1 MTPGMAVKGT
11 VMMMMRGTQSKRVA
25 ARCGERG
32 LSLIEVMVVLA
43 IIGLVAVIATPQII
57 NYFERAKVDTAQI
70 QVRALSS
77 NVDLYRMDTGR
88 YPTAEQGLQA
98 LVAPPPDETRW
109 RGPYIKSASSLIDPW
124 GNPYLYRA
132 APNGAQGVVMSLGA
146 DGIEGGD
153 GFAADIAE

>member
-1 MTPGMAVKGT
+1 MKE
-11 VMMMMRGTQSKRVA
+11 TQCNERT
-25 ARCGERG
+25 ARRGERG
-32 LSLIEVMVVLA
+32 LSLMEVMVVLA

-57 NYFERAKVDTAQI
+57 AYLDRARVDTAQI

-98 LVAPPPDETRW
+98 LVAPPAGATRW

-124 GNPYLYRA
+124 GNPYVYRT
-132 APNGAQGVVMSLGA
+132 APGGAQGVVMSYGA
-146 DGIEGGD
+146 DGVEGGD
-153 GFAADIAE
+153 GLAADITE